1 MGPDERDR
9 HKRSEDLDELG
20 RHKRTE
26 DGAPDVE
33 AHRHKVSGEG
43 VKEPED
49 ETPDVEAH
57 AHKR

>member
-1 MGPDERDR
+1 V
-9 HKRSEDLDELG
+9 S

-26 DGAPDVE
+26 DGDPDVE
-33 AHRHKVSGEG
+33 AHRHKVAGEG
-43 VKEPED
+43 LKEPED